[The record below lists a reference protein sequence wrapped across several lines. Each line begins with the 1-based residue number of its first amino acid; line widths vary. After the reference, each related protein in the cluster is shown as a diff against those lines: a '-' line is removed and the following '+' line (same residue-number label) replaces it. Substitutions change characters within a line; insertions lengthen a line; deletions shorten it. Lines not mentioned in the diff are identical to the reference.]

1 MPTYRFI
8 INGLRHHDFAD
19 RLDELFLSALGRRV
33 TLSIEP
39 DNPSEADAVIAYLGQ
54 CCLGYVRSAQRAE
67 ACGLIRALGLE
78 AMQGRM
84 VEADPQRRWLT
95 VEVVADEALP
105 SLPIGRPAHPLTGWH
120 FDGRTLPEEEKEH
133 RLRTLLA
140 SLLLTVKACEP
151 WEEDMEEWL
160 VYVDQEL
167 WRDISSD
174 CSEKVEQLLRL
185 LTDGTPA
192 QPLYADKALR
202 LQLAM
207 DRMGSPE
214 VRRQQAEH
222 ICQRAFSRSMDELL
236 CYYKGDEPLQAVLT
250 LPAELLR
257 LYLTDSEALMGRL
270 WYYRL
275 PREQVRGVLTLL
287 ALMVRLRKDEPALSP
302 SDIEPFRFIHP
313 ALDDEAILQV
323 HREMTHL
330 CRHFGIQDICA
341 YLNHLA
347 STGRVLQ
354 PQSAQSIYDE
364 LTRLG
369 MPASS
374 PGFDYKTFMKYYRR

>member
-1 MPTYRFI
+1 
-8 INGLRHHDFAD
+8 
-19 RLDELFLSALGRRV
+19 
-33 TLSIEP
+33 
-39 DNPSEADAVIAYLGQ
+39 
-54 CCLGYVRSAQRAE
+54 
-67 ACGLIRALGLE
+67 
-78 AMQGRM
+78 
-84 VEADPQRRWLT
+84 
-95 VEVVADEALP
+95 
-105 SLPIGRPAHPLTGWH
+105 
-120 FDGRTLPEEEKEH
+120 
-133 RLRTLLA
+133 
-140 SLLLTVKACEP
+140 
-151 WEEDMEEWL
+151 MEEWL

-185 LTDGTPA
+185 LTDGTPV

-214 VRRQQAEH
+214 VRRQQAKH
-222 ICQRAFSRSMDELL
+222 ICQRAFSPSMDELL

-323 HREMTHL
+323 HREVTHL

>member
-1 MPTYRFI
+1 
-8 INGLRHHDFAD
+8 
-19 RLDELFLSALGRRV
+19 
-33 TLSIEP
+33 
-39 DNPSEADAVIAYLGQ
+39 
-54 CCLGYVRSAQRAE
+54 
-67 ACGLIRALGLE
+67 
-78 AMQGRM
+78 
-84 VEADPQRRWLT
+84 
-95 VEVVADEALP
+95 
-105 SLPIGRPAHPLTGWH
+105 
-120 FDGRTLPEEEKEH
+120 
-133 RLRTLLA
+133 
-140 SLLLTVKACEP
+140 
-151 WEEDMEEWL
+151 
-160 VYVDQEL
+160 
-167 WRDISSD
+167 
-174 CSEKVEQLLRL
+174 
-185 LTDGTPA
+185 
-192 QPLYADKALR
+192 
-202 LQLAM
+202 
-207 DRMGSPE
+207 MGSPE

-222 ICQRAFSRSMDELL
+222 ICQRAFSPSMDELL

-313 ALDDEAILQV
+313 VLADEAILPV